1 MSRTNT
7 DQIPERRSSTPRVR
21 PGQTV
26 ENPVTG
32 ERFTFTATAASTEGE
47 LLAFDFALKA
57 RGAVPMP
64 HVHPEQSERFEV
76 VAGEM
81 RFRVGLRTIIAGPGD
96 VVLVEPGVAHS
107 FANAG
112 PDEARL
118 RVEVRPALAMEEM
131 FADVIALAEAGRMT
145 TRGMPRSPLDLA
157 LLARTYDREA
167 HAPLLGQR
175 LQRMLLAPLVA
186 LARRRERRRA
196 GSAASPMTIPA
207 TA

>member
-1 MSRTNT
+1 MSRTDHT
-7 DQIPERRSSTPRVR
+7 SERIR

-32 ERFTFTATAASTEGE
+32 ERFTFTATAASTAGR
-47 LLAFDFALKA
+47 LLAFDFAL
-57 RGAVPMP
+57 RPGGAVPMP
-64 HVHPEQSERFEV
+64 HVHPDQSERFEV

-96 VVLVEPGVAHS
+96 VLLVEPGVAHS

-112 PDEARL
+112 TEEARL
-118 RVEVRPALAMEEM
+118 RVEVRPALAMEDM

-145 TRGMPRSPLDLA
+145 TRGMPRNLLDLA

-167 HAPLLGQR
+167 HAPLLGRR
-175 LQRMLLAPLVA
+175 LQRVLLAPLVA
-186 LARRRERRRA
+186 LARRRGA
-196 GSAASPMTIPA
+196 ATASPTAIPA

>member
-1 MSRTNT
+1 M
-7 DQIPERRSSTPRVR
+7 IR
-21 PGQTV
+21 PGD
-26 ENPVTG
+26 ELSNPVTG
-32 ERFTFTATAASTEGE
+32 ERFTFTHTAASTEGE
-47 LLAFDFALKA
+47 LLAFDFALKPG
-57 RGAVPMP
+57 GAVPMP

-81 RFRVGLRTIIAGPGD
+81 RFRVGLRTVTAGPGD
-96 VVLVEPGVAHS
+96 VLLVEPGVAHS
-107 FANAG
+107 FGNAG

-131 FADVIALAEAGRMT
+131 FADVIALAEAGRMN
-145 TRGMPRSPLDLA
+145 TRGMPRNLLDLA

-167 HAPLLGQR
+167 HAPLLGRPLQR
-175 LQRMLLAPLVA
+175 LLLAPLVA

-196 GSAASPMTIPA
+196 GSAASPTAVPA